1 MIYFITDGEYIK
13 IGYTRMYPIA
23 RLKELQTGNPKPL
36 KLLAT
41 MVGGLSL
48 EKELHNKFKPY
59 KAQGEWFISSGEIL
73 EYISICGTAY
83 VEPQKC
89 EEIEISMQ
97 WRRLNCY
104 NSVSVR

>member
-13 IGYTRMYPIA
+13 IGYTRTYPII

-41 MVGGLSL
+41 MEGGLSL
-48 EKELHNKFKPY
+48 EKELHNTFRPY
-59 KAQGEWFISSGEIL
+59 KAQGEWFRSSGEIL
-73 EYISICGTAY
+73 EYITTYATAY

-104 NSVSVR
+104 TSVSVR